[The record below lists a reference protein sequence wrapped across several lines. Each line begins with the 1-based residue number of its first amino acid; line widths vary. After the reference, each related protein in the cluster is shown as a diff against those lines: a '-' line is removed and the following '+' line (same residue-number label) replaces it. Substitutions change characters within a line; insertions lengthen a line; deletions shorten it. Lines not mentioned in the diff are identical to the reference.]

1 MARTRRR
8 REIAASA
15 ERLWEVVADPHHLPR
30 WWPGVERVED
40 ASPQEWTQVL
50 RSRRGKAVRADF
62 TLVQS
67 ERPQRLSWRQ
77 EVEATPFER
86 FIAESVTE
94 VRLEPAREGK
104 ATRVELTLSQRLR
117 GWARFGGF
125 LFRGAS
131 ARRLDEAL
139 ANLDAIAAGPAA

>member
-8 REIAASA
+8 REIDASS
-15 ERLWEVVADPHHLPR
+15 EQLWEVVADPHHLPR

-40 ASPQEWTQVL
+40 ASAQQWTEVF
-50 RSRRGKAVRADF
+50 RSRRGRTVRADF
-62 TLVQS
+62 TVLES
-67 ERPQRLSWRQ
+67 RRPECLTWQQ

-94 VRLEPAREGK
+94 VRLEPGRRGSG
-104 ATRVELTLSQRLR
+104 TRIELTLNQRLR
-117 GWARFGGF
+117 GWARLGAF

-131 ARRLDEAL
+131 VRRLDEAL
-139 ANLDAIAAGPAA
+139 ANLDAIVAGPAA